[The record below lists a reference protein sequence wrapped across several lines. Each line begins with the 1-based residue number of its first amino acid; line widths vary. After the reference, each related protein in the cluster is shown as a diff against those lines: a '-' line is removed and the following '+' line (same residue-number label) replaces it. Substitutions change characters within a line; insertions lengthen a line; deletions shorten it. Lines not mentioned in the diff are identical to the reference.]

1 MARDSHSRRP
11 IRGLFAAGQPIA
23 WALALLLPAP
33 LIGWSTA
40 VQAQS
45 VVAGTPVVC
54 TTSWEAPPA
63 LPRSGFSRGSQLPPP
78 VLISRCQRGQNIP
91 ELMERRMMTHTAPY
105 APGVSLGHQVT
116 DLFGI
121 AMGGLDGANF
131 MGLGFPDQ
139 TIVWDGTAVENT
151 YRALLEEQSQPLA
164 WRTADVSS
172 GFSSNLSAGPGG
184 ELSSSEQM
192 VPWQNP
198 PVRRGATVRGL
209 W

>member
-1 MARDSHSRRP
+1 MARESHSRRP
-11 IRGLFAAGQPIA
+11 IRGLLAAGRPLA

-91 ELMERRMMTHTAPY
+91 ELMERRMMTYTAPY

-198 PVRRGATVRGL
+198 PARRGATVRGL

>member
-1 MARDSHSRRP
+1 MARESHSRRP
-11 IRGLFAAGQPIA
+11 LRGLLAAGQPLA

-40 VQAQS
+40 VQAQT

-54 TTSWEAPPA
+54 NTSWEASPA
-63 LPRSGFSRGSQLPPP
+63 MSRSGFSRGAQLPPP
-78 VLISRCQRGQNIP
+78 MLITRCQRGQNIP
-91 ELMERRMMTHTAPY
+91 ELMERRMMTYTAPY
-105 APGVSLGHQVT
+105 APGVSLGHQVA

-121 AMGGLDGANF
+121 AMGGLDGNKL

-151 YRALLEEQSQPLA
+151 YRALLEEQSQPLP

-172 GFSSNLSAGPGG
+172 GFSSNLTAAPARD
-184 ELSSSEQM
+184 LTPSE
-192 VPWQNP
+192 VPWQNRP
-198 PVRRGATVRGL
+198 ARRGATVRGL

>member
-11 IRGLFAAGQPIA
+11 IRGLFAAAQPLA

-63 LPRSGFSRGSQLPPP
+63 LPRSGFSRGAQLPPP

-198 PVRRGATVRGL
+198 LARRGATVRGL

>member
-1 MARDSHSRRP
+1 MARESHSRRP
-11 IRGLFAAGQPIA
+11 LRGLLAAGQPLA

-40 VQAQS
+40 VQAQT

-54 TTSWEAPPA
+54 NTSWEASPA
-63 LPRSGFSRGSQLPPP
+63 MSRSGFSRGAQLPPP
-78 VLISRCQRGQNIP
+78 MLITRCQRGQNIP
-91 ELMERRMMTHTAPY
+91 ELMERRMMTYTAPY
-105 APGVSLGHQVT
+105 APGVSLGHQVA

-121 AMGGLDGANF
+121 AMGGLDGNKL

-139 TIVWDGTAVENT
+139 TIVWDGTAAENT
-151 YRALLEEQSQPLA
+151 YRALLEEQSQPLP

-172 GFSSNLSAGPGG
+172 GFSSNLTAAPARD
-184 ELSSSEQM
+184 LTPSE
-192 VPWQNP
+192 VPWQNRP
-198 PVRRGATVRGL
+198 ARRGATVRGL

>member
-1 MARDSHSRRP
+1 MAREFHSRRP
-11 IRGLFAAGQPIA
+11 LRSRLAAGQQLA

-33 LIGWSTA
+33 LIGWSAA
-40 VQAQS
+40 VQAQT

-54 TTSWEAPPA
+54 NTSWEASPA
-63 LPRSGFSRGSQLPPP
+63 MPRSGFSRGAQLPPP
-78 VLISRCQRGQNIP
+78 VLITRCQRGQNIP
-91 ELMERRMMTHTAPY
+91 ELMERRMVTYTAPY
-105 APGVSLGHQVT
+105 APGVSLGHQVA

-121 AMGGLDGANF
+121 AMGGLDGNKF

-151 YRALLEEQSQPLA
+151 YRALLEEQSQPLP

-172 GFSSNLSAGPGG
+172 GFSSNLTAAPARD
-184 ELSSSEQM
+184 LTPSE
-192 VPWQNP
+192 VPWQNRP
-198 PVRRGATVRGL
+198 ARRGATVRGL

>member
-1 MARDSHSRRP
+1 MARESHSRRP
-11 IRGLFAAGQPIA
+11 LRGLLAAGQPLA

-40 VQAQS
+40 VQAQT

-54 TTSWEAPPA
+54 NTSWEASPA
-63 LPRSGFSRGSQLPPP
+63 MSRSGFSRGAQLPPP
-78 VLISRCQRGQNIP
+78 MLITRCQRGQNIP
-91 ELMERRMMTHTAPY
+91 ELMERRMMTYKAPY
-105 APGVSLGHQVT
+105 APGVSLGHQVA

-121 AMGGLDGANF
+121 AMGGLDGNKL

-151 YRALLEEQSQPLA
+151 YRALLEEQSQPLP

-172 GFSSNLSAGPGG
+172 GFSSNLTAAPARD
-184 ELSSSEQM
+184 LTPSE
-192 VPWQNP
+192 VPWQNRP
-198 PVRRGATVRGL
+198 ARRGATVRGL

>member
-1 MARDSHSRRP
+1 MARESHSRRP
-11 IRGLFAAGQPIA
+11 LRGLLAAGQPLA

-40 VQAQS
+40 VQAQT

-54 TTSWEAPPA
+54 NTSWEASPA
-63 LPRSGFSRGSQLPPP
+63 MPRRGFSRGAQLPPP
-78 VLISRCQRGQNIP
+78 MLITRCQRGQNIP
-91 ELMERRMMTHTAPY
+91 ELMERRMMTYKAPY
-105 APGVSLGHQVT
+105 APGVSLGHQVA

-121 AMGGLDGANF
+121 AMGGLDGNKL

-151 YRALLEEQSQPLA
+151 YRALLEEQSQPLP

-172 GFSSNLSAGPGG
+172 GFSSNLTAAPARD
-184 ELSSSEQM
+184 LTPSE
-192 VPWQNP
+192 VPWQNRP
-198 PVRRGATVRGL
+198 ARRGATVRGL

>member
-54 TTSWEAPPA
+54 TTSWEASPA
-63 LPRSGFSRGSQLPPP
+63 LPRSGFSRGAQLPPP

-121 AMGGLDGANF
+121 AMGGLDGAKF

-198 PVRRGATVRGL
+198 PARRGATVRGL

>member
-1 MARDSHSRRP
+1 MARESLNRRP
-11 IRGLFAAGQPIA
+11 LRSLLGVGQPLA

-33 LIGWSTA
+33 VIGWSTA

-54 TTSWEAPPA
+54 NTSWEASPA
-63 LPRSGFSRGSQLPPP
+63 MPRSGFSRGAQLPPP
-78 VLISRCQRGQNIP
+78 VLITRCQRGQNIP

-105 APGVSLGHQVT
+105 APGVSLVHQIT

-121 AMGGLDGANF
+121 AMGGLDGAKL

-164 WRTADVSS
+164 WRTADVPS
-172 GFSSNLSAGPGG
+172 GFSSNLTAGPGR
-184 ELSSSEQM
+184 ELSSSEQR

-198 PVRRGATVRGL
+198 PARRGATVRGL

>member
-1 MARDSHSRRP
+1 MARESHSRRP
-11 IRGLFAAGQPIA
+11 LRGLLAAGQPLA

-33 LIGWSTA
+33 LIGWFA
-40 VQAQS
+40 AAQAQT

-54 TTSWEAPPA
+54 NTSWEASPA
-63 LPRSGFSRGSQLPPP
+63 MSRSGFSRGAQLPPP
-78 VLISRCQRGQNIP
+78 VLITRCQRGQNIP
-91 ELMERRMMTHTAPY
+91 ELMERRMMTYTAPY
-105 APGVSLGHQVT
+105 APGVSLGHQVA

-121 AMGGLDGANF
+121 ALGGLDGNKF

-151 YRALLEEQSQPLA
+151 YRALLEEQSQPLP

-172 GFSSNLSAGPGG
+172 GFSSNLTAAPARD
-184 ELSSSEQM
+184 LTPSE
-192 VPWQNP
+192 VPWQNRP
-198 PVRRGATVRGL
+198 ARRGATVRGL

>member
-1 MARDSHSRRP
+1 MARESHSRRP
-11 IRGLFAAGQPIA
+11 LRGLLAAGQPLA

-40 VQAQS
+40 VQAQT

-54 TTSWEAPPA
+54 NTSWEASPA
-63 LPRSGFSRGSQLPPP
+63 MSRSGFSRGAQLPPP
-78 VLISRCQRGQNIP
+78 VLITRCQRGQNIP
-91 ELMERRMMTHTAPY
+91 ELMERRMMTYTAPY
-105 APGVSLGHQVT
+105 APGVSLGHQVA

-121 AMGGLDGANF
+121 ALGGLDGNKF

-151 YRALLEEQSQPLA
+151 YRALLEEQSQPLP

-172 GFSSNLSAGPGG
+172 GFSSNLTAAPARD
-184 ELSSSEQM
+184 LTPSE
-192 VPWQNP
+192 VPWQNRP
-198 PVRRGATVRGL
+198 ARRGATVRGL

>member
-1 MARDSHSRRP
+1 MARESLNRRP
-11 IRGLFAAGQPIA
+11 LRSLLGAGQPLA

-54 TTSWEAPPA
+54 NTSWEASPA
-63 LPRSGFSRGSQLPPP
+63 MPRSGFSRGAQLPPP
-78 VLISRCQRGQNIP
+78 VLITRCQRGQNIP

-105 APGVSLGHQVT
+105 APGVSLAHQVT

-121 AMGGLDGANF
+121 AMGGLDGNKF

-151 YRALLEEQSQPLA
+151 YRALLEEQSQPLP

-172 GFSSNLSAGPGG
+172 GFSSNLTAAPARD
-184 ELSSSEQM
+184 LTPSE
-192 VPWQNP
+192 VPWQNRP
-198 PVRRGATVRGL
+198 ARRGATVRGL

>member
-63 LPRSGFSRGSQLPPP
+63 LPRSGFSRGAQLPPP

-121 AMGGLDGANF
+121 AMGGLDGAKF

-198 PVRRGATVRGL
+198 PARRGATVRGL

>member
-1 MARDSHSRRP
+1 MARESHSRRP
-11 IRGLFAAGQPIA
+11 LRSRLAAGKPFA
-23 WALALLLPAP
+23 RALALLLPAP
-33 LIGWSTA
+33 LIGWSAA
-40 VQAQS
+40 VQAQT

-54 TTSWEAPPA
+54 NTSWEASPA
-63 LPRSGFSRGSQLPPP
+63 MSRSGFSRGAQLPPP
-78 VLISRCQRGQNIP
+78 VLITRCQRGQNIP
-91 ELMERRMMTHTAPY
+91 ELMERRMMTYTAPY
-105 APGVSLGHQVT
+105 APGVSLGHQVA

-121 AMGGLDGANF
+121 ALGGLDGNKF

-198 PVRRGATVRGL
+198 PARRGATVRGL